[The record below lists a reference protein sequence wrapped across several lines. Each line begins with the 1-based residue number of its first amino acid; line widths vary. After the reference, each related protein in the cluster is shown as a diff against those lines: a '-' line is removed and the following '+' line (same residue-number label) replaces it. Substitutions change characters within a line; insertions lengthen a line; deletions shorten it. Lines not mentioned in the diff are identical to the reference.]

1 MRSPLLPPGAPRP
14 RTGRSAAPAWGGARG
29 RAGTPRSARGGGLEP
44 SCSPLVGSAGEG
56 VAVTDLRFATH
67 TVRAQFPRSG
77 EQRRS
82 IRGCGPPRSAANG
95 HNPAM
100 ATTEDRRDLHG
111 DDWRRKLYESAPE
124 RQGELFSTISG
135 LENEPLYTPE
145 RVGIDYDRDLGY
157 PGAYPFTRGVYPS
170 MYRGRLWTMRQFAGF
185 GTAEETNE
193 RFRYL
198 LDHGQTGLSTAFDMP
213 TLMGYDSDHMRS
225 LGEVGRE
232 GVAIDSLAD
241 TETLFEGIPL
251 GEVSTSMT
259 INGPAAMLLAFYICV
274 AEQQGVP
281 RAELRG
287 TIQTDILKEYIAQK
301 EWIFPPEPSMR
312 LVTDMVE
319 FCARELP
326 RWHPISI
333 SGYHIREAGSNAI
346 QELAFTLANGFA
358 YVDAAIERGLDVD
371 DFAPRLSFFF
381 NAHLDFFEEIAKYRA
396 ARRIWARELRERY
409 GAKNPRSWLMRF
421 HTQTAGVSLTAQQPE
436 VNIVRTALEALA
448 AVLGGTQSLHTNS
461 FDEALALPTENAVRL
476 ALRTQQVIAHET
488 GVVNTIDPL
497 GGSYH
502 VEALTNRLE
511 AEAYEL
517 FRRIAELGGMV
528 AAIEQ
533 NMPQREIA
541 DAAYR
546 YQQEVEAEERVVVGV
561 NRYATD
567 AEEEI
572 ELLRIDPALEQ
583 KQGERVQALR
593 GRRDSAAV
601 EASLVRLKE
610 AAAHEDQNLMP
621 LLVEA
626 S

>member
-1 MRSPLLPPGAPRP
+1 
-14 RTGRSAAPAWGGARG
+14 
-29 RAGTPRSARGGGLEP
+29 
-44 SCSPLVGSAGEG
+44 
-56 VAVTDLRFATH
+56 
-67 TVRAQFPRSG
+67 
-77 EQRRS
+77 
-82 IRGCGPPRSAANG
+82 
-95 HNPAM
+95 M
-100 ATTEDRRDLHG
+100 ATTEDKRELG
-111 DDWRRKLYESAPE
+111 DDDAWKRELYEAAPE
-124 RQGELFSTISG
+124 RKGELFSTISG

-145 RVGIDYDRDLGY
+145 RVELDYDRDLGY

-185 GTAEETNE
+185 GTAQETNE

-213 TLMGYDSDHMRS
+213 TLMGYDSDHVRS

-232 GVAIDSLAD
+232 GVAVDSLAD
-241 TETLFEGIPL
+241 AETLFDGIPL

-259 INGPAAMLLAFYICV
+259 INGPAAMLLAFYVCV
-274 AEQQGVP
+274 AEQQGVE

-333 SGYHIREAGSNAI
+333 SGYHIREAGSNAV

-358 YVDAAIERGLDVD
+358 YVDAAIERGLAVD
-371 DFAPRLSFFF
+371 EFAPRLSFFF

-461 FDEALALPTENAVRL
+461 FDEALALPTEDAVRI

-497 GGSYH
+497 GGSYYL
-502 VEALTNRLE
+502 EDLTNRLE
-511 AEAYEL
+511 AEAYDY
-517 FRRIAELGGMV
+517 FSRIEKLGGV
-528 AAIEQ
+528 IAAIEENFQ
-533 NMPQREIA
+533 QREIA
-541 DAAYR
+541 EASFR
-546 YQQEVEAEERVVVGV
+546 YQAEVESKRRVVVGV
-561 NRYATD
+561 NRYQLED
-567 AEEEI
+567 EGEI
-572 ELLRIDPALEQ
+572 ELLRVDPALEQ
-583 KQGERVQALR
+583 KQIERVQAVR
-593 GRRDSAAV
+593 ARRDSAAV
-601 EASLVRLKE
+601 ERALAELKE
-610 AAAHEDQNLMP
+610 ASARGDVNLMP
-621 LLVEA
+621 LLIEA
-626 S
+626 SRAYVTLGEMCDALRETWGVWRETPVF